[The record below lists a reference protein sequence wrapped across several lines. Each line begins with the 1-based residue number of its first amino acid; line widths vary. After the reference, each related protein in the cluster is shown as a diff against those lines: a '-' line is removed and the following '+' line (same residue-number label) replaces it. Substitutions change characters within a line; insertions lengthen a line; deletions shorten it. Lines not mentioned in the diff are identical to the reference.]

1 MKQTV
6 EEAARDAIHAHYKC
20 NGEYPCGERD
30 YCEHCNG
37 HNTALD
43 CCECGADEFKEGFIS
58 GVEWQSKQSPWI
70 SVKERLPEKPKYDWV
85 LVTIRD
91 KRDGFIGLPQ
101 IGELRSDG
109 FWHTRESDDF
119 NTEQFR
125 REYGTTDA
133 LGVLLHQEVLAWL
146 PIPSFDD
153 ILEANR
159 DVLERIKE
167 KGD

>member
-37 HNTALD
+37 HNTAFD

-58 GVEWQSKQSPWI
+58 GAEWQSKQSPWI
-70 SVKERLPEKPKYDWV
+70 SVNERLPEELESV
-85 LVTIRD
+85 LV
-91 KRDGFIGLPQ
+91 
-101 IGELRSDG
+101 
-109 FWHTRESDDF
+109 
-119 NTEQFR
+119 
-125 REYGTTDA
+125 GTNYE
-133 LGVLLHQEVLAWL
+133 GRYYYEVAFVMNGKWVCHNSKPIYWM
-146 PIPSFDD
+146 PIPSFNE

-159 DVLERIKE
+159 DVLKRIKE

>member
-6 EEAARDAIHAHYKC
+6 EEAAYDYATNKTKFRKDVLKEVDADTYVSRHADSMEDFQC
-20 NGEYPCGERD
+20 
-30 YCEHCNG
+30 
-37 HNTALD
+37 
-43 CCECGADEFKEGFIS
+43 

-70 SVKERLPEKPKYDWV
+70 SVKERLPENEDMVFTLCKVKRSNNYFICVNNYIDGEWEAKALVYYDTV
-85 LVTIRD
+85 YYDTV
-91 KRDGFIGLPQ
+91 
-101 IGELRSDG
+101 
-109 FWHTRESDDF
+109 
-119 NTEQFR
+119 
-125 REYGTTDA
+125 
-133 LGVLLHQEVLAWL
+133 AWM